1 MLLVLLNLLKDQLV
15 VCMLQFSLSLLR
27 VLGGNYETMGTLR
40 MMCGVYEFGGLRKRS
55 VNKLTICHIDC

>member
-27 VLGGNYETMGTLR
+27 VLGGNYETMGTSR
-40 MMCGVYEFGGLRKRS
+40 MMGGVYEFGRLRKRS